1 MKNPLSYQVTEY
13 DCGPTTVLNA
23 INYLFPREEIYPDVV
38 KTIMQYCLDCYNDK
52 GEAYKYGTSG
62 MAMRFLSGWL
72 NHFGEVKDWPIF
84 CEMVTGKDVYIGQNS
99 RIVACLQQGGV
110 VVVRVM
116 LGCWHYMLLTGMDDK
131 YVYAFDPYYRKNP
144 FKEKGIK
151 MISDSPKRMNRKIL
165 HAIINGEENGNYELG
180 KSEQREC
187 VLIYNT
193 KSRKTVD
200 DIEYI
205 I

>member
-1 MKNPLSYQVTEY
+1 MKNPLSYQSTEY

-38 KTIMQYCLDCYNDK
+38 KTIMQYCLDSYNED
-52 GEAYKYGTSG
+52 GEAYKNGTTG
-62 MAMRFLSGWL
+62 MAMMFLANWL
-72 NHFGEVKDWPIF
+72 NHFGQVKNWPIH
-84 CEMVTGKDVYIGQNS
+84 CDIVNGREVYVGENS
-99 RIVACLQQGGV
+99 RIGDCLQHGGV

-116 LGCWHYMLLTGMDDK
+116 LGCWHYMLLTGMDK
-131 YVYAFDPYYRKNP
+131 KRVYAFDPYYRKNH
-144 FKEKGIK
+144 FKKRGIT
-151 MISDSPKRMNRKIL
+151 MVDNAPKKMNRKITYNIL
-165 HAIINGEENGNYELG
+165 NGEGDGDYELG
-180 KSEQREC
+180 KLDQREC

-193 KSRKTVD
+193 KTKKSMD